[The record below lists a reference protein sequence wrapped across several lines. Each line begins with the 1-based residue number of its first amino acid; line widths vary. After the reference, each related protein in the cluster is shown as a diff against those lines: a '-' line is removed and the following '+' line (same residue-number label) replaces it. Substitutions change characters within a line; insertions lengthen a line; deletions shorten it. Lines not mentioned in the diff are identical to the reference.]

1 MPPALHP
8 RPRRSWG
15 VGSSLAVVVVVGAVE
30 RRAAQRAGVPW
41 LLRLRRLL
49 AAHRR
54 VVPRLHPRPRACHYH
69 QCCRPSR
76 HLVEGRLVRPWAVCL
91 AARTPLSPLVG
102 YQTGPLGCL
111 VASPPSLAAR
121 PPAGAG
127 RAGGLLPVPRLE
139 ATRRLVR
146 RACWPLARSR
156 RTVAALLAVGAR
168 LLLPLVPCRR
178 LLLEAALAS
187 LLVCWARQFKWAS
200 AAQQGGMAV
209 AAMAPPRGRPA
220 VMLVRSCQ
228 TIS

>member
-15 VGSSLAVVVVVGAVE
+15 VGSSLAVVVVVGAAE

-54 VVPRLHPRPRACHYH
+54 VVLRLHPRPRACHYH

-156 RTVAALLAVGAR
+156 RTAALLAVGAR

-209 AAMAPPRGRPA
+209 AAMVPPRGRPA
-220 VMLVRSCQ
+220 VMPVPSCQ